1 MNPKEQSKSS
11 LSEQENHD
19 SEGLMREGA
28 LNEVGCLD
36 RQRPKES
43 VESRILLHFISTQ
56 QINNQTLEAR
66 LVQKTGEG

>member
-1 MNPKEQSKSS
+1 M
-11 LSEQENHD
+11 SEQENHD
-19 SEGLMREGA
+19 SEGLMREVA

-66 LVQKTGEG
+66 LV